1 MRSNA
6 ATRFSSNPATELNR
20 YRALEERGCE
30 IRAPV
35 KLISRQVLCQAVSRH
50 CRVQRNE
57 ATGYNLNEAIKG
69 FLGRRGPKE
78 LSLETTLARL
88 RAYRERDPRFQSAI
102 AELVESEAAL
112 DDPLEG
118 ELIEGK
124 VIDGDLAP
132 AGPAQ
137 SRIRNLLDA

>member
-1 MRSNA
+1 MSMARVPFTLRIDSEERA
-6 ATRFSSNPATELNR
+6 
-20 YRALEERGCE
+20 ALENLSKIEGR
-30 IRAPV
+30 PV
-35 KLISRQVLCQAVSRH
+35 NQL
-50 CRVQRNE
+50 
-57 ATGYNLNEAIKG
+57 LNEAIKG

-88 RAYRERDPRFQSAI
+88 QAYRERDPRFQSAI

-124 VIDGDLAP
+124 FIDGDLAP

-137 SRIRNLLDA
+137 SRIRDLLDA